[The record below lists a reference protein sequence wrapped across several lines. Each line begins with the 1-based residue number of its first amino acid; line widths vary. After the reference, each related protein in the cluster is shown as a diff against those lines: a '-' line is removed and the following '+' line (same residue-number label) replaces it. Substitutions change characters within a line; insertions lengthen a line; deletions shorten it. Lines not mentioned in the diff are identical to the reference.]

1 MKKLSTIGKLLP
13 SLLSILLLG
22 ARCSTPRQLTYLQ
35 DMAYNQ
41 AYDAP
46 PAPELILQPEDRL
59 DIQVLSE
66 NPQLAA
72 PFNAVLNISSSTQG
86 ASDTKYIVDAYGNID
101 YPILGSI
108 HVAGETVTSLKEK
121 ITRRIIQSG
130 YIKEPVVRVK
140 LDNFSVTVIGNV
152 GNKNLV
158 VDAPSINLFQVLAQ
172 AGGITSHSKIKDVMV
187 VRTEAGQRKAYTV
200 NLQSRSIYDSPAFY
214 LRQNDMVYVK
224 PRGSSLSS
232 EGQTVMTFVGT
243 GLTLASIITN
253 LLIWTR
259 YR

>member
-1 MKKLSTIGKLLP
+1 MNLASKSNLIITLSCVVLLVA
-13 SLLSILLLG
+13 S
-22 ARCSTPRQLTYLQ
+22 CSTPRQMTYLR
-35 DMAYNQ
+35 DMAYET
-41 AYDAP
+41 AYTAP
-46 PAPELILQPEDRL
+46 PAPDLILQPEDRL
-59 DIQVLSE
+59 DIQVLSD

-72 PFNAVLNISSSTQG
+72 PFNAVLNVSSTSTATQNTQYTV
-86 ASDTKYIVDAYGNID
+86 DTDGCID
-101 YPILGSI
+101 FPVLGRL
-108 HVAGETVTSLKEK
+108 HVAGETVASIKDTLSRQ
-121 ITRRIIQSG
+121 IARSG
-130 YIKEPVVRVK
+130 YIKSPVVRVK

-158 VDAPSINLFQVLAQ
+158 VDGNSINLFQALAQ
-172 AGGITSHSKIKDVMV
+172 AGGITNRSKIKDVMV
-187 VRTEAGQRKAYTV
+187 VRTENGQRTAYKV
-200 NLQSRSIYDSPAFY
+200 NLQSRSVYDSPAFY